1 MPFFYKQQ
9 SQFRQLDLGVYWY
22 RDPLVVGFWYR
33 GIPLYKEVFNRD
45 AVTAL
50 IGIKTRHLNIGYS
63 YDFTI
68 SKLVTNTGGSHEI
81 SLGYTFKTKPVKH
94 KPRAVPCPEF

>member
-1 MPFFYKQQ
+1 M
-9 SQFRQLDLGVYWY
+9 
-22 RDPLVVGFWYR
+22 VGLWYR

-45 AVTAL
+45 AFTLLV
-50 IGIKTRHLNIGYS
+50 GIKSRNMNIGYS

-68 SKLVTNTGGSHEI
+68 SRLIANTGGSHEVSI
-81 SLGYTFKTKPVKH
+81 SYVFKTKPIKH